1 MRSFTPRRPLRKT
14 TSEPPDEVV
23 RALRIVVDGD
33 SNGSTDQDDAFQ
45 GITAHRED
53 GPQAIYV
60 HHGPHQESESRVSLP
75 RHLKRTRK
83 PLSIGQLRD
92 VSAWQEPVQYVDPD
106 TLTDLAV
113 PVLPD
118 TLEIEQFSRKY
129 RGKSINKPVQWEE
142 KIISEPEPVIPQEA
156 QEEVIV
162 AAPLAEIQSLP
173 DTPDAVI
180 TVSDVASTPA
190 PAIEVMER
198 FVQNEAEGF
207 REIEQVV
214 QATTSV
220 PSFRVLI
227 KAFLVLALVVT
238 VPAGAASLSRSYWSS
253 ADTIQTD
260 VGAALALAKR
270 AAHEPIRDASSL
282 WRQSAKS
289 FEQVQ
294 TSFTELNLLTLGL
307 AKAIPQTK
315 GKVKTA
321 EAALELGRESS
332 LAADLFAQG
341 IARAQ
346 ESDVKTPDER
356 IIRFLTYLEQATPHL
371 ERAEAALKRINPKE
385 VPEGQRESFEGI
397 QRWFLQNQSVM
408 SQFEELAKALLLMV
422 GHEQPRT
429 YLVMFQNPTELRPSG
444 GFFGSYAE
452 LTLDRGQ
459 IKSLRV
465 PGGGPYDLR
474 GQLTFRRR
482 APEGMRLL
490 RGEWEFQDVNWF
502 PDFAQTAKK
511 VQEFWRGAGQPTLD
525 GVIAMNASILPKL
538 LEKTGPIELP
548 AYNKTISAENFF
560 IETQKAVEIEYDR
573 EENKPK
579 AIIGDLAKAIL
590 EKMSA
595 MPQSEWLGYAALLAE
610 GMEEKEVQMHFFH
623 QSEQALARTFGWTGE
638 WPASRDNLYA
648 LIGANVAGQKTDLR
662 VNERVNLAIRLQS
675 DGRETGQ
682 VTWSR
687 EHTGVPKEVFYG
699 VKNIQYARW
708 YFTPGTR
715 VTEARGFEAPSSSLF
730 QIPLE
735 QDLPDPDLAVST
747 KDTSGLDRAEE
758 NGLVVYG
765 GWVQLEPKTSQ
776 EIALSYER
784 RAGFEVLPSG
794 ETMYRLSLVSQ
805 SGKARPTTIRVAIPD
820 GATVKETNGQIQ
832 NSEVAFSWNGKRDEV
847 LHITFANYAR

>member
-1 MRSFTPRRPLRKT
+1 MRSFTSPRPLRKA

-23 RALRIVVDGD
+23 RALRIVVDAD
-33 SNGSTDQDDAFQ
+33 QETVSDQDDAFQ
-45 GITAHRED
+45 GITTHRED
-53 GPQAIYV
+53 GPQVIYV

-118 TLEIEQFSRKY
+118 TLEIEQFSRKG
-129 RGKSINKPVQWEE
+129 RELQASEPVQWEE
-142 KIISEPEPVIPQEA
+142 KIAGEPELVIPQEA
-156 QEEVIV
+156 PEEIIV
-162 AAPLAEIQSLP
+162 ASPLAEIQTMSDAP
-173 DTPDAVI
+173 DEAIAVSD
-180 TVSDVASTPA
+180 TVSTPS

-207 REIEQVV
+207 REVEQVV
-214 QATTSV
+214 QTAS
-220 PSFRVLI
+220 PSFRILI

-238 VPAGAASLSRSYWSS
+238 LPAGAASLSRSYWSS

-260 VGAALALAKR
+260 VGTALALAKR
-270 AAHEPIRDASSL
+270 AAHEPIRDASPL

-289 FEQVQ
+289 FERVQ

-315 GKVKTA
+315 TKVKTA

-356 IIRFLTYLEQATPHL
+356 IVRFLTYLEQAAPHL
-371 ERAEAALKRINPKE
+371 EKAEAALKRIDPKE

-397 QRWFLQNQSVM
+397 QHWFLQNQSVM

-474 GQLTFRRR
+474 SQLTFRRR
-482 APEGMRLL
+482 APEGMQLL

-525 GVIAMNASILPKL
+525 GVIAINASILPKL

-548 AYNKTISAENFF
+548 AYKKTISAENFF
-560 IETQKAVEIEYDR
+560 VETQRAVEIEYDR

-595 MPQSEWLGYAALLAE
+595 MPQTEWLGYAALLAE

-623 QSEQALARTFGWTGE
+623 PNEQSLARAFGWTGE

-648 LIGANVAGQKTDLR
+648 LIGANVAGQKTDIR
-662 VNERVNLAIRLQS
+662 VQEGVNLAIKLHP
-675 DGRETGQ
+675 DGRETGH

-687 EHTGVPKEVFYG
+687 KHTGVPKEVFYG
-699 VKNIQYARW
+699 VKNIQYTRW
-708 YFTPGTR
+708 YFAPGTR
-715 VTEARGFEAPSSSLF
+715 VTEASGFEAPSSSLF
-730 QIPLE
+730 QTPLE

-747 KDTSGLDRAEE
+747 KDASGLDRAEE

-765 GWVQLEPKTSQ
+765 GWVQLEPQASQ
-776 EIALSYER
+776 EVTLSYER
-784 RAGFEVLPSG
+784 RAVFETLPSG
-794 ETMYRLSLVSQ
+794 ETAYRLSLVSQ
-805 SGKARPTTIRVAIPD
+805 SGKARPTTVRVTIPA

-832 NSEVAFSWNGKRDEV
+832 DGQVLFDWNGKRDEV
-847 LHITFANYAR
+847 LHITLAGYAR